1 MPTHDTY
8 REQLL
13 DLAYGELGRREA
25 RALRAH
31 LETCP
36 ACRGELERIGATR
49 GTMAELRDE
58 PAPDRGLPTL
68 LAAAREAAR
77 GRAQKPLFPPWLW
90 GASVAA
96 VGLAAVAVV
105 SFKLSGTGSIP
116 AGRTGEVDLVAHAP
130 APEAPA
136 GFPAAEPPAKL
147 EESAPTTA
155 DLEAPA
161 AKLAAPPPPA
171 RPDRPA
177 PARILKPSKPL
188 AAALASRE
196 AAKEAKA
203 APAPQAE
210 AERAA
215 GGARDEAAEAAG
227 NAAVAAPAP
236 SGAGPEPGAPSAAEA
251 QQPHL
256 LAVAPGS
263 SSARGAV
270 ASEVASSS
278 LRRAKSASTGRL
290 RTSAASFTGCPGES
304 SREVDR
310 DEQGR
315 VVRYLRRGVFRG
327 TAFEAELLY
336 GDDGAL
342 SEVRY
347 RAAGQVRTFRPGAV
361 GEAGDADAGG
371 VPAALLEPRR
381 AEDAGPDA
389 PPRCGG

>member
-1 MPTHDTY
+1 MPTHDNY

-31 LETCP
+31 LEACP
-36 ACRGELERIGATR
+36 ACRAELERIGATR
-49 GTMAELRDE
+49 GAMAELRDE

-77 GRAQKPLFPPWLW
+77 ERAHRPLLPPWLW

-96 VGLAAVAVV
+96 VGLAAVAIV
-105 SFKLSGTGSIP
+105 SFELSGPIP

-130 APEAPA
+130 APEVPGAPA
-136 GFPAAEPPAKL
+136 AVAEPAAAEPLARL
-147 EESAPTTA
+147 EESAPATA
-155 DLEAPA
+155 DR
-161 AKLAAPPPPA
+161 AAPPARRAAPAPPA
-171 RPDRPA
+171 RRDRPA
-177 PARILKPSKPL
+177 PAQASRPL
-188 AAALASRE
+188 AALAPQE

-203 APAPQAE
+203 APAPRAE
-210 AERAA
+210 AE
-215 GGARDEAAEAAG
+215 GAFASEAA
-227 NAAVAAPAP
+227 
-236 SGAGPEPGAPSAAEA
+236 
-251 QQPHL
+251 
-256 LAVAPGS
+256 
-263 SSARGAV
+263 
-270 ASEVASSS
+270 ASSP
-278 LRRAKSASTGRL
+278 RRAKSASAGRL
-290 RTSAASFTGCPGES
+290 RTSTASFAGCPGES

-336 GDDGAL
+336 DGEGAL

-347 RAAGQVRTFRPGAV
+347 RAAGQVHTFRPGAV
-361 GEAGDADAGG
+361 GAAADADAGG
-371 VPAALLEPRR
+371 VPAALIEPRR